1 MIGIMRG
8 VFRAVTESLK
18 IKPGEE
24 VAVITDH
31 NKEEIG
37 RAFALAA
44 EAVGG
49 VVTFIVMKPTGYHG
63 AEPPRIVAEAMKS
76 SDVFIAPTTYSLTH
90 TKARA
95 EATKAGARG
104 ATLPL
109 ITEEVIRRAV
119 DVDYKELKSIT
130 DRVYKAVKNAH
141 IIKVTNRFGTLL
153 RIDVSDRQWILDD
166 GDYSKPG
173 KFGNL
178 PAGSVYI
185 APKENNVEGKV
196 VFHSFKGLGEGIV
209 TIKGGKAIEFRG
221 ELGEKLKATLAPHGE
236 NAFVV
241 AAFGIGTN
249 PNAKVTGNL
258 LEDEKALGSV
268 FLAFGRNVDIG
279 GKNDAPVHEEVII
292 LEPTIEVDAKPI
304 MVNGKLLI

>member
-1 MIGIMRG
+1 MIGLMRG
-8 VFRAVTESLK
+8 IYRAVKESLK
-18 IKPGEE
+18 IKSGEE
-24 VAVITDH
+24 VLVITDH

-37 RAFALAA
+37 RAFAYIA
-44 EAVGG
+44 EALGG
-49 VVTFIVMKPTGYHG
+49 TVSLMVMKPTGYHG
-63 AEPPRIVAEAMKS
+63 AEPPKTVAEAMKR

-90 TKARA
+90 TKARM

-104 ATLPL
+104 ATLPM
-109 ITEEVIRRAV
+109 ITEEIIRRAV
-119 DVDYKELKSIT
+119 DVDYKELKNIT
-130 DRVYKAVKNAH
+130 ERVYKAVKNAH
-141 IIKVTNRFGTLL
+141 IIKITNRFGTLL
-153 RIDVSDRQWILDD
+153 RLDVSDREWILDD

-173 KFGNL
+173 RFGNL

-196 VFHSFKGLGEGIV
+196 VFHSFKSLGEGTI
-209 TIKGGKAIEFRG
+209 TIKGGKVIDFRG
-221 ELGEKLKATLAPHGE
+221 ELAEKLKATLAPHGE
-236 NAFVV
+236 SAFVV

-249 PNAKVTGNL
+249 PNAKVTGNT

-279 GKNDAPVHEEVII
+279 GKNEAPIHEEVII

-304 MVNGKLLI
+304 MLNGKLLI

>member
-8 VFRAVTESLK
+8 VYRAINESLK

-24 VAVITDH
+24 VVVITDH

-37 RAFALAA
+37 KAFALVA
-44 EAVGG
+44 EAIGG
-49 VVTFIVMKPTGYHG
+49 TVTFIVMKPTGYHG
-63 AEPPRIVAEAMKS
+63 AEPPRVVARAMES
-76 SDVFIAPTTYSLTH
+76 ADVFIAPTTYSLTH
-90 TKARA
+90 TQARA
-95 EATKAGARG
+95 KATEAGARG
-104 ATLPL
+104 ATLPMV
-109 ITEEVIRRAV
+109 TEEIIRRAV

-130 DRVYKAVKNAH
+130 ERVYKAVKNAH
-141 IIKVTNRFGTLL
+141 IIKITNRFGTLL
-153 RIDVSDRQWILDD
+153 RLDVSDRKWILDD
-166 GDYSKPG
+166 GDYSKPK

-178 PAGSVYI
+178 PAGSIYI

-196 VFHSFKGLGEGIV
+196 VFNSFKGLGEGIL
-209 TIKGGKAIEFRG
+209 TIKNGKAIEFRG
-221 ELGEKLKATLAPHGE
+221 ELGEKLKATLLPHGDP
-236 NAFVV
+236 AFTV

-249 PNAKVTGNL
+249 PNAKVTGNT

-279 GKNDAPVHEEVII
+279 GQNDAPIHEEVII
-292 LEPTIEVDAKPI
+292 LEPTLEVDAKPI

>member
-1 MIGIMRG
+1 MRG

-24 VAVITDH
+24 VVIITDH

-49 VVTFIVMKPTGYHG
+49 TVSYIVMKPTGHHG
-63 AEPPRIVAEAMKS
+63 AEPPRVVAEAMKA

-90 TKARA
+90 TKARL

-104 ATLPL
+104 VTLPT
-109 ITEEVIRRAV
+109 INEEIIRRAV

-141 IIKVTNRFGTLL
+141 IIKITNRFGTLL
-153 RIDVSDRQWILDD
+153 RLDVSDRSWVLDD

-185 APKENNVEGKV
+185 APKETNVEGKI
-196 VFHSFKGLGEGIV
+196 VFHSFKGLGEGTV
-209 TIKGGKAIEFRG
+209 VIKGGKAVDFRG
-221 ELGEKLKATLAPHGE
+221 ELAEKLKGTLAPHGE
-236 NAFVV
+236 NAFIV

-249 PNAKVTGNL
+249 PNAKVTGNP

-268 FLAFGRNVDIG
+268 FIAFGRNVDIG

-304 MVNGKLLI
+304 MVNGKLLV